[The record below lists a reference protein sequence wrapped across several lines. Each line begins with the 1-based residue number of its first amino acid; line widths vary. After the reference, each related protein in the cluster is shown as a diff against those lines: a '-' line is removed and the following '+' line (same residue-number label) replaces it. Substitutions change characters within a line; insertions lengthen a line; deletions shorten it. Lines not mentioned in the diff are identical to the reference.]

1 MLRSIPPP
9 PGLPALDGLSSQ
21 TLSQLS
27 QLVSLLSGGDAAT
40 SIGDPA
46 EIWRV
51 HIADSLSGI
60 EAGEL
65 GAARRIADVGAGAGL
80 PGLVLAAAL
89 PGAQVDLIESI
100 RRKSEFID
108 RATASIGI
116 VNARAVNARAET
128 LAAREGKEAYDA
140 VTARAVGRLASLSE
154 LASPLLAEGG
164 VLVCWKGRRDQHEE
178 AEAVRAAPWLAVEP
192 EEIRT
197 VGPYAGSRHRHIH
210 RLRKNG
216 PTPEGLP
223 RRPGMAKKRPFGS
236 EPGGA
241 RTKSDRDPNQ

>member
-1 MLRSIPPP
+1 MAPSNPPP
-9 PGLPALDGLSSQ
+9 PGLKALEGVAPE
-21 TLSQLS
+21 TLETLTL
-27 QLVSLLSGGDAAT
+27 LVSLLGADDAASSVT
-40 SIGDPA
+40 DPA

-60 EAGEL
+60 EPGHLGE
-65 GAARRIADVGAGAGL
+65 ARRIADIGAGAGL

-89 PGAQVDLIESI
+89 PGARVDLVESI
-100 RRKSEFID
+100 GRKCEFIE
-108 RATASIGI
+108 RAAAAAGLG
-116 VNARAVNARAET
+116 NARAVNARAET
-128 LAAREGKEAYDA
+128 LAAGGGREAYDA
-140 VTARAVGRLASLSE
+140 VTARAVGRLATLSE
-154 LASPLLAEGG
+154 LASPLLDEGG
-164 VLVCWKGRRDQHEE
+164 VLVCWKGRRDPEEE
-178 AEAVRAAPWLAVEP
+178 AEAARAAPRLAVEP

-236 EPGGA
+236 EPGGG
-241 RTKSDRDPNQ
+241 RTK

>member
-1 MLRSIPPP
+1 MAGAIPRSIPPP
-9 PGLPALDGLSSQ
+9 PGLRALEGLTAQ
-21 TLSQLS
+21 TVEALAV
-27 QLVSLLSGGDAAT
+27 LVALLGEDDAAT
-40 SIGDPA
+40 SVSDPA

-60 EAGEL
+60 EPGRLGE
-65 GAARRIADVGAGAGL
+65 ARRIADIGAGAGL

-89 PGAQVDLIESI
+89 PAARVDLIESI
-100 RRKSEFID
+100 GRKCEFID
-108 RATASIGI
+108 RAAAAAGI
-116 VNARAVNARAET
+116 ANARAVNDRAEA
-128 LAAREGKEAYDA
+128 LAAGEGREAYDA
-140 VTARAVGRLASLSE
+140 VTARAVGRLATIAE
-154 LASPLLAEGG
+154 LASPLLGEGG
-164 VLVCWKGRRDQHEE
+164 ALVCWKGRRDPEEE
-178 AEAVRAAPWLAVEP
+178 AEAARAASRLAVEP

-236 EPGGA
+236 EPGGD
-241 RTKSDRDPNQ
+241 RTK